1 MAEASRASALLSGRP
16 TVGFEDVK
24 TVAPSVLNHRVILNY
39 QARFDGVDTFT
50 VVDSLLAAL
59 DDTDLNL
66 PDDLEIRSA

>member
-1 MAEASRASALLSGRP
+1 MKA
-16 TVGFEDVK
+16 
-24 TVAPSVLNHRVILNY
+24 VAPSVLNHRVILNY

>member
-1 MAEASRASALLSGRP
+1 MAEASRASALLAGRP

-24 TVAPSVLNHRVILNY
+24 VVASAVLNHRVILNY

-50 VVDSLLAAL
+50 VVNSLLAAL
-59 DDTDLNL
+59 DETDLNL